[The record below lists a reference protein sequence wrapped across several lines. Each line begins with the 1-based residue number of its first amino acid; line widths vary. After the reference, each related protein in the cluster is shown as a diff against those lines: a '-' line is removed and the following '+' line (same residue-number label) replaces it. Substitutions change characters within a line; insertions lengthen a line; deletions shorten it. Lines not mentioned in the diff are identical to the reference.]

1 MPAPHDKRV
10 TIFGGSGFIGTRLV
24 QRLARRGYRIL
35 VACRRPDLA
44 GHVRTFGQ
52 VGQIQP
58 VQANVRHPESV
69 AAAVAGADVV
79 INLTGIGFERAR
91 QRFDAVHVAGARAV
105 AEAAAAAGATRL
117 VHMSILGADEEAPS
131 LFARS
136 RARGEQAAL
145 GAFPDAVVVRP
156 SILFGPGDGFFV
168 RFANLARLFWVL
180 PVIAGSTRFQPIYV
194 GDVAEALA
202 RAADGAVKGGRPY
215 ELGGPD
221 IETMHQLLERIL
233 RVTGRHRPLL
243 PVPTSLVSFGAIFTG
258 LLPKP
263 ILTRDQLAQLTVD
276 NVVSD
281 DARRHKRTI
290 EAFGIE
296 PATMDAILPTYLW
309 RFRPHGQFDRPLSGE
324 GSR

>member
-1 MPAPHDKRV
+1 MSAPHDTRV
-10 TIFGGSGFIGTRLV
+10 TIFGGSGFIGTPLV
-24 QRLARRGYRIL
+24 QRLARRNCRIL

-58 VQANVRHPESV
+58 VQANVRHPGSV

-79 INLTGIGFERAR
+79 INLTGIGYERGR
-91 QRFDAVHVAGARAV
+91 QRFDAVHAAGARNV
-105 AEAAAAAGATRL
+105 AAAAAAAGATRL
-117 VHMSILGADEEAPS
+117 VHMSILGADEQAPS
-131 LFARS
+131 AYARS
-136 RARGEQAAL
+136 RARGEAEAL
-145 GAFPDAVVVRP
+145 AAFPDTVIIRP
-156 SILFGPGDGFFV
+156 SIVFGPGDGFFV
-168 RFANLARLFWVL
+168 RFANLASLWWVL
-180 PVIAGSTRFQPIYV
+180 PVIAGDTRFQPVYL

-202 RAADGAVKGGRPY
+202 RAADGAVKGGRAY

-221 IETMHQLLERIL
+221 IETMHRLLERIL
-233 RVTGRHRPLL
+233 RETGRHRPLV
-243 PVPTSLVSFGAIFTG
+243 PVPTPVVSFGAIFTG
-258 LLPKP
+258 LLPTP
-263 ILTRDQLAQLTVD
+263 ILTRDQVAQLTVD

-290 EAFGIE
+290 EAFGID

-324 GSR
+324 GSP

>member
-1 MPAPHDKRV
+1 MPAPREKRV

-24 QRLARRGYRIL
+24 QRLARRGHRIL

-58 VQANVRHPESV
+58 VQANLRYPESI
-69 AAAVAGADVV
+69 AAAVAGADIV
-79 INLTGIGFERAR
+79 INLTGIGFERGR
-91 QRFDAVHVAGARAV
+91 QRFDAVHVAGAGAV

-117 VHMSILGADEEAPS
+117 VHMSVLGAAEDAPS
-131 LFARS
+131 LSARS
-136 RARGEQAAL
+136 RAAGEQAAL
-145 GAFPDAVVVRP
+145 AAFPDVVVIRP
-156 SILFGPGDGFFV
+156 SIVFGPGDGFFV
-168 RFANLARLFWVL
+168 PFANLARLFWVL
-180 PVIAGSTRFQPIYV
+180 PVIAGNTRFQPVYV

-221 IETMHQLLERIL
+221 IETMHQLLERIE

-243 PVPTSLVSFGAIFTG
+243 PVPTSLVRFGAIFTG
-258 LLPKP
+258 MMPNP
-263 ILTRDQLAQLTVD
+263 ILTRDQVTQLTVD

-281 DARRHKRTI
+281 EARRHKRTI
-290 EAFGIE
+290 ETFGID

-309 RFRPHGQFDRPLSGE
+309 RFRPRGQFDRPLSGE
-324 GSR
+324 RNP